1 MVAGPGNEFSNS
13 GSQVGYPGLDFHY
26 NGGNP
31 HIEHWQKEIV
41 MKIHP
46 DLKPGSKFP
55 DFQLP
60 DHDGNVLKLT
70 QHMRGWPTILV
81 FYRGIW

>member
-1 MVAGPGNEFSNS
+1 
-13 GSQVGYPGLDFHY
+13 
-26 NGGNP
+26 
-31 HIEHWQKEIV
+31 

-46 DLKPGSKFP
+46 DLKPGHKFP
-55 DFQLP
+55 NFELP
-60 DHDGNVLKLT
+60 DQDGQLLRLG

>member
-1 MVAGPGNEFSNS
+1 VLIFPSAGKIRLTLI
-13 GSQVGYPGLDFHY
+13 QAIDRLR
-26 NGGNP
+26 
-31 HIEHWQKEIV
+31 KEAM

-46 DLKPGSKFP
+46 DLIPGHKFP

-60 DHDGNVLKLT
+60 DQEGNVLKLT
-70 QHMRGWPTILV
+70 QRMRGWPMIIV